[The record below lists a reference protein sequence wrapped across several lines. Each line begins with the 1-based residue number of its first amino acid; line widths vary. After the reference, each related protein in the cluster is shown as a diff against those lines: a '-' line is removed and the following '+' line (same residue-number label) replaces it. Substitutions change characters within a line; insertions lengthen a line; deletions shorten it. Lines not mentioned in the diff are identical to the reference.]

1 MCKESHK
8 FCTAFNGQLFR
19 SNYAAMNIQLL
30 KGGTVFGFPK
40 DLDEQKRWEMSL
52 SIKLRWTLREKEG
65 RINRNIDVCYKHFLS
80 NCLTKVLPG
89 ETKMLTKPPSVFS
102 SISPSLIS
110 QTIWNISCEPEKQ
123 NVTSEAG
130 AELAALKSVAED
142 TINTLDGVVWYCYV
156 VFLIITLKT
165 VLIIQLSEQSRFWN
179 SANSSWHGVLITDTW
194 FY

>member
-1 MCKESHK
+1 
-8 FCTAFNGQLFR
+8 
-19 SNYAAMNIQLL
+19 MNIQLL
-30 KGGTVFGFPK
+30 KSGIVFGFPK

-179 SANSSWHGVLITDTW
+179 STNSSWHGVLITDTW

>member
-1 MCKESHK
+1 
-8 FCTAFNGQLFR
+8 
-19 SNYAAMNIQLL
+19 MNIQLL

-80 NCLTKVLPG
+80 NCLTEVLPG

-165 VLIIQLSEQSRFWN
+165 VLIIQLSEQSRFSN

>member
-1 MCKESHK
+1 MLALCKESHK
-8 FCTAFNGQLFR
+8 LCTAFNGQLFR

-80 NCLTKVLPG
+80 NCLTEVLPG

-110 QTIWNISCEPEKQ
+110 QTI
-123 NVTSEAG
+123 
-130 AELAALKSVAED
+130 
-142 TINTLDGVVWYCYV
+142 
-156 VFLIITLKT
+156 
-165 VLIIQLSEQSRFWN
+165 
-179 SANSSWHGVLITDTW
+179 
-194 FY
+194 